1 MSKFNHV
8 SRRTV
13 VAGTAAAVAAP
24 AVWTDSVLAQSVVT
38 FKLHHFLPP
47 VSNGHTKMLAP
58 WTKKVE
64 AASAG
69 KIKIDIFP
77 SMQLGGT
84 PPQLYDQ
91 ARDGVVDIVWTLP
104 GSTPGRFP
112 TTEVFELPFLCAR
125 RGVVNARAAQEFAD
139 ANIKDEVKDIK
150 LLSYW
155 AHDHGLLHTNKEIK
169 TMDDLKGLKLRNPTR
184 LAGEALKALGAT
196 SVGMPVPQVPEA
208 LAQKVIDGA
217 VVPWEVVPAIKVH
230 ELTKFHT
237 EIPGSPT
244 LYTASFFLAM
254 NKAKFDA
261 LPADLKAVM
270 DKESGIAFATL
281 AGTMWDTEAVRVSEM
296 AKQRGNTISAI
307 SADEKAK
314 WMKACEPVTAKWIED
329 IKAKNLDGAKL
340 IAAAKDLIAK
350 HDKA

>member
-1 MSKFNHV
+1 MGI
-8 SRRTV
+8 SRRKFV
-13 VAGTAAAVAAP
+13 GGAAGAVAAP
-24 AVWTDSVLAQSVVT
+24 AVWSTSVLAQSTVSLR
-38 FKLHHFLPP
+38 LHHFLPP
-47 VSNGHTKMLAP
+47 VSNGHAKMLAP
-58 WTKKVE
+58 WAKKVE
-64 AASAG
+64 DASQG
-69 KIKIDIFP
+69 KIKIEIFP

-91 ARDGVVDIVWTLP
+91 ARDGVADIVWTLP

-125 RGVVNARAAQEFAD
+125 RGIVNAKAAQEFAD
-139 ANIKDEVKDIK
+139 ANLKDEVKDIK

-155 AHDHGLLHTNKEIK
+155 AHDHGLLHTNKAVA

-184 LAGEALKALGAT
+184 LAGEALKALGAV

-254 NKAKFDA
+254 NKAKFEGM
-261 LPADLKAVM
+261 PAELRQIL
-270 DKESGIAFATL
+270 DKESGLAFAAL
-281 AGTMWDTEAVRVSEM
+281 AGQMWDDQAVAVSDM
-296 AKQRGNTISAI
+296 VKKRGNTISSI
-307 SADEKAK
+307 SEAEKAK
-314 WMKACEPVTAKWIED
+314 WIKACEPVAAAWIEQV
-329 IKAKNLDGAKL
+329 KAKNIDGAKL
-340 IAAAKDLIAK
+340 IAAAKSLVEK

>member
-1 MSKFNHV
+1 MKV
-8 SRRTV
+8 SRRTFV
-13 VAGTAAAVAAP
+13 TGAATAVASP
-24 AVWTDSVLAQSVVT
+24 AVFTSSVLAQST
-38 FKLHHFLPP
+38 TTLRLHHFLPP
-47 VSNGHTKMLAP
+47 VSNGHARMLAP
-58 WTKKVE
+58 WAKKVE
-64 AASAG
+64 DASQG
-69 KIKIDIFP
+69 KIKIEIFP

-91 ARDGVVDIVWTLP
+91 ARDGVADIVWTLP
-104 GSTPGRFP
+104 GNTPGRFP
-112 TTEVFELPFLCAR
+112 TTEVFELPFICAR
-125 RGVVNARAAQEFAD
+125 RGIVNAQAAQEFAN
-139 ANIKDEVKDIK
+139 AHLKDEVKDVK

-155 AHDHGLLHTNKEIK
+155 AHDHGLIHTNKAIA

-184 LAGEALKALGAT
+184 LAGEALKALGAV

-261 LPADLKAVM
+261 MPAELRQVIDA
-270 DKESGIAFATL
+270 ESGVAFARL
-281 AGTMWDTEAVRVSEM
+281 AGAMWDERAIAVSEDV
-296 AKQRGNTISAI
+296 KKRGNTISTI
-307 SADEKAK
+307 SNDEKAK
-314 WMKACEPVTAKWIED
+314 WIKACEPVAAAWTEQV
-329 IKAKNLDGAKL
+329 KAKNVDGAKL
-340 IAAAKDLIAK
+340 IEAAKALIAK

>member
-1 MSKFNHV
+1 MRI
-8 SRRTV
+8 SRRKLLAST
-13 VAGTAAAVAAP
+13 GAAIAAP
-24 AVWTDSVLAQSVVT
+24 AVITSARAQAVVT
-38 FKLHHFLPP
+38 LKLHHFLPP
-47 VSNGHTKMLAP
+47 VSNGHAKMLAP
-58 WTKKVE
+58 WVKDIETD
-64 AASAG
+64 SQG

-91 ARDGVVDIVWTLP
+91 VRDGVVDICWTLP

-112 TTEVFELPFLCAR
+112 TTEVFELPFICAR
-125 RGVVNARAAQEFAD
+125 RGIVNAQAAQDFSD
-139 ANIKDEVKDIK
+139 TYLKDEVKDVK
-150 LLSYW
+150 MLSYW
-155 AHDHGLLHTNKEIK
+155 AHDHGLIHTNKPIA

-196 SVGMPVPQVPEA
+196 SIGMPVPQVPEA

-217 VVPWEVVPAIKVH
+217 VVPWEVVPAVKVQ

-254 NKAKFDA
+254 NKAKYDGM
-261 LPADLKAVM
+261 PADLRAIM
-270 DKESGIAFATL
+270 DKESGQAFARL
-281 AGTMWDTEAVRVSEM
+281 AGGMWDERAVVISEDV
-296 AKQRGNTISAI
+296 KKRGNTISTI

-329 IKAKNLDGAKL
+329 MKAKNLDGAKL
-340 IAAAKDLIAK
+340 IAAAKELVAK
-350 HDKA
+350 YDKA